1 MSRKNN
7 KNYISLEN
15 DKILD
20 EEKIP
25 IGQLLLNMPF
35 FLLTI
40 GMFFKL
46 LFYTVWGLYEVM
58 SLPEY

>member
-1 MSRKNN
+1 MPKSI
-7 KNYISLEN
+7 ISPEDAPSQVSN
-15 DKILD
+15 

-25 IGQLLLNMPF
+25 LGQLLLDMPF
-35 FLLTI
+35 LLLTI
-40 GMFFKL
+40 GMTVML